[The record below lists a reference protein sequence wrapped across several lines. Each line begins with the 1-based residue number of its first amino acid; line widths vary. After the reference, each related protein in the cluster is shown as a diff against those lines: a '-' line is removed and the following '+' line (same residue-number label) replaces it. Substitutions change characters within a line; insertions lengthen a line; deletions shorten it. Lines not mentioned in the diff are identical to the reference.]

1 MTDQRK
7 TTNTTVIRST
17 AEVLSYVFAAGFC
30 LMVIELVAG
39 RIMAPYLGSSLYT
52 WTSVIGVVLL
62 GMAVGNYT
70 GGVIAERG
78 AAWRA
83 VSFIFAASALAAAI
97 SYYTYVPAS
106 ELVYGLGLPV
116 VPATFMFAFFGFF
129 PVSFL
134 LSLITP
140 IIITLTLPS
149 VEKAG
154 TTVGRVYAVSS
165 LASILGTFVS
175 GYILIPFLG
184 VKTIVLSVAAVL
196 LLVSIVTSRGL
207 TTRRLSV
214 QATVVLLWLGLF
226 GSRFCDVE
234 SAYYCIN
241 VEPSSSERGT
251 GYRLVLD
258 RLTHRFVFSDPTI
271 LEYDYETVYGVAVEY
286 VHGRLDSRRSLRTLS
301 IGGGG
306 YTMPKFVL
314 ENYPDSLI
322 DVVEIDPEV
331 TEINERRLGLDPR
344 GRVRTFNEDARVF
357 FARGAEGE
365 RYDIVFGDAFDDYS
379 IPYHLTT
386 LEFAQ
391 AIHDRLTPDGVYALN
406 MIDDTSDG
414 RLLASFLKTLSE
426 VFPRIEVSSVG
437 RSLTSAGRNTFVIL
451 ASDYLIDAADWRQA
465 AVSAYSSR
473 IAKPQS
479 LTLDQA
485 SELLSRQQINE
496 LANRHGGV
504 RLTDNYAPVDNLIA
518 PLFSRRR

>member
-1 MTDQRK
+1 MPK
-7 TTNTTVIRST
+7 TRGT
-17 AEVLSYVFAAGFC
+17 AEALLYVFAAGFC

-83 VSFIFAASALAAAI
+83 VSLIFAASALAAAV
-97 SYYTYVPAS
+97 SYYTYAPAS
-106 ELVYGLGLPV
+106 RLIYGLGLPV
-116 VPATFMFAFFGFF
+116 VPATFIFAFFGFF

-140 IIITLTLPS
+140 IVIALTLPS

-154 TTVGRVYAVSS
+154 TTVGRIYAVSS
-165 LASILGTFVS
+165 LASILGTFAS
-175 GYILIPFLG
+175 GYVLIPFLG

-196 LLVSIVTSRGL
+196 LLTSVVASRGL
-207 TTRRLSV
+207 TARRLSV
-214 QATVVLLWLGLF
+214 QATVALLWLGLF
-226 GSRFCDVE
+226 GSSFCDVE

-258 RLTHRFVFSDPTI
+258 RLTHSFVFSDPTV
-271 LEYDYETVYGVAVEY
+271 LEYDYETVYGVAAEY
-286 VHGRLDSRRSLRTLS
+286 VHELLDGRRPLRTLS
-301 IGGGG
+301 VGGGG

-314 ENYPDSLI
+314 ENYPDSLV

-331 TEINERRLGLDPR
+331 TEINERRLGLEPH
-344 GRVRTFNEDARVF
+344 GRIRTFNEDARVF

-365 RYDIVFGDAFDDYS
+365 RYDIIFGDAFDDYA

-391 AIHDRLTPDGVYALN
+391 AVRSRLTPDGVYALN

-414 RLLASFLKTLSE
+414 WLLASFLRTMSD
-426 VFPRIEVSSVG
+426 VFPHIEVSSVG
-437 RSLTSAGRNTFVIL
+437 RPLTTAGRNTFVIL
-451 ASDYLIDAADWRQA
+451 ASDSPIDTADWRQA
-465 AVSAYSSR
+465 AVTAYSSR
-473 IAKPQS
+473 IAMSQS

-485 SELLSRQQINE
+485 SGLLSRRQIDE
-496 LANRHGGV
+496 LAGRKGSV
-504 RLTDNYAPVDNLIA
+504 LLTDNYAPVDSLVA
-518 PLFSRRR
+518 PLFGRKR